1 MKTVATIL
9 VSLSLCCV
17 SSPQQTISGADDVA
31 NPPPV
36 GREGPAPSASENL
49 SQPTNQQASGTVA
62 ANVDTDARI
71 ELSALK
77 VQVGELNNEV
87 ALLKQSAGRD
97 INSTTAFVVA
107 IGLPPLLLFLYMIA
121 DRIGPLLGLKNLLKG
136 RTKDSVVSRLE
147 PLR

>member
-1 MKTVATIL
+1 MKTMATVL

-31 NPPPV
+31 TPLSV
-36 GREGPAPSASENL
+36 GREADAPSASETL
-49 SQPTNQQASGTVA
+49 SQPTNQQATGTVA
-62 ANVDTDARI
+62 TNIDTDARL

-77 VQVGELNNEV
+77 VQIGELNNDV

-97 INSTTAFVVA
+97 INSTTAFLVA
-107 IGLPPLLLFLYMIA
+107 IGLPPILLFLYMIA

-136 RTKDSVVSRLE
+136 RVTTSS
-147 PLR
+147 